1 MSGGIWRDRR
11 TEISKSTTV
20 LDLGSFQNVILERNA
35 LRVVFLEPSIG
46 SDLARKDLQV
56 NAVANLLAGVD
67 VNPDCHW
74 SLLSFLRPQC
84 GSFRAGLN
92 SRMWWRFNARMM
104 PIFANITGPPSVATR
119 IKASI
124 AACHSGVMCSAFG
137 SLAIYVPASCS
148 VTS

>member
-67 VNPDCHW
+67 VNPDFHW
-74 SLLSFLRPQC
+74 SLLRFLRPQC
-84 GSFRAGLN
+84 SSFPPGFN
-92 SRMWWRFNARMM
+92 SRTCCPFKPP
-104 PIFANITGPPSVATR
+104 PI
-119 IKASI
+119 
-124 AACHSGVMCSAFG
+124 
-137 SLAIYVPASCS
+137 
-148 VTS
+148 